1 MDPMGTSERLLA
13 GPGSAVDRAIL
24 GFVGGRLR
32 CGRLIVRLPDGRVR
46 AFRGRADG
54 PTAQV
59 DLHDTSVLRQL
70 AATGAIALA
79 DGYIDGRYDSP
90 DLAALI
96 ELGSLHMEPGYR
108 TEIPDL
114 VERGLRKAWRTLGR
128 AYETRGP
135 VRDIV
140 HHYDLGNDF
149 YAAWLDPTMTYS
161 SAVFAR
167 DDMTLEEAQR
177 EKYRRL
183 AEVTEIRAGDRVL
196 EIGSGWGGFASYL
209 AGELGAHVTTM
220 TVSREQATYV
230 EKLAAE
236 AGLADRLRVELRDFR
251 EAECTFDRVV
261 SVEMIESIPG
271 HRWSEFFGVI
281 RDRLADGGRAGLQ
294 IITVE
299 DRHWTS
305 SDENPDFVRRYI
317 FPGGQVPSPGVLRE
331 LTKAAGL
338 GWVASARY
346 GGSYARTLRAWRD
359 RFDAA
364 WPDIAELGFDE
375 PFRRMWRYYLSYCEG
390 GFASGRTDVS
400 QIVLARR

>member
-1 MDPMGTSERLLA
+1 MGPLRTSERLLA
-13 GPGSAVDRAIL
+13 GPGSALERAIL

-46 AFRGRADG
+46 AFEGRGDG
-54 PTAQV
+54 PTARV
-59 DLHDTSVLRQL
+59 DLHDTSVLRRL
-70 AATGAIALA
+70 AATGAIALGE
-79 DGYIDGRYDSP
+79 GYIDGRYDSP
-90 DLAALI
+90 DLAVLV

-108 TEIPDL
+108 TEVPDA
-114 VERGLRKAWRTLGR
+114 VQRGLRTSWRRLGR
-128 AYETRGP
+128 AFETRGP

-149 YAAWLDPTMTYS
+149 YASWLDPTMTYS
-161 SAVFAR
+161 SAVFAT
-167 DDMTLEEAQR
+167 DDMTLEAAQR

-183 AEVTEIRAGDRVL
+183 AEVADIREGHRVL
-196 EIGSGWGGFASYL
+196 EIGSGWGGFA
-209 AGELGAHVTTM
+209 GERGADVTTM
-220 TVSREQATYV
+220 TVSREQATHV

-251 EAECTFDRVV
+251 EADGTFDRVV

-271 HRWSEFFGVI
+271 HRWAEFFGVV
-281 RDRLADGGRAGLQ
+281 RDRLTSHGRAGLQ
-294 IITVE
+294 IITVA
-299 DRHWTS
+299 DRHWTW

-317 FPGGQVPSPGVLRE
+317 FPGGQVPSPGVLRR
-331 LTKAAGL
+331 LTRAAGL
-338 GWVASARY
+338 EWIANTEY
-346 GGSYARTLRAWRD
+346 GPSYTRTLRAWRD

-400 QIVLARR
+400 QIVLARP

>member
-1 MDPMGTSERLLA
+1 MRTSQRLLA

-46 AFRGRADG
+46 AFEGRDDG
-54 PTAQV
+54 PTARA
-59 DLHDTSVLRQL
+59 DLHDTSVLRRL
-70 AATGAIALA
+70 AATGAIALGE
-79 DGYIDGRYDSP
+79 GYIDGRYDSP
-90 DLAALI
+90 DLAALV

-108 TEIPDL
+108 TEVPDA
-114 VERGLRKAWRTLGR
+114 VQRGLRTSWRRLGR
-128 AYETRGP
+128 AFETRGP

-149 YAAWLDPTMTYS
+149 YASWLDPTMTYS
-161 SAVFAR
+161 SAVFAT
-167 DDMTLEEAQR
+167 DDMTLEAAQR

-183 AEVTEIRAGDRVL
+183 AEVADIREGHRVL
-196 EIGSGWGGFASYL
+196 EIDSGWGGFAAYL
-209 AGELGAHVTTM
+209 AGERGADVTTM
-220 TVSREQATYV
+220 TVSGEQATHV

-251 EAECTFDRVV
+251 EADGTFDRVV

-271 HRWSEFFGVI
+271 HRWAEFFGVV
-281 RDRLADGGRAGLQ
+281 RDRLTSHGRAGLQ
-294 IITVE
+294 IITVA
-299 DRHWTS
+299 DRHWTW

-317 FPGGQVPSPGVLRE
+317 FPGGQVPSPGVLRR
-331 LTKAAGL
+331 LTRAAGL
-338 GWVASARY
+338 EWIANAEY
-346 GGSYARTLRAWRD
+346 GPSYARTLRAWRD

-364 WPDIAELGFDE
+364 WLDIAELGFDE

-400 QIVLARR
+400 QIVLARP